1 MICSLGVVQVVDYGR
16 VYLSELGIWIS
27 EFGEFFW
34 RVVLVVHGGG
44 DWSECINMRRPIPS
58 KIEQGR

>member
-34 RVVLVVHGGG
+34 RVVLVVHGV
-44 DWSECINMRRPIPS
+44 DWSRWFDWTNVSI
-58 KIEQGR
+58 